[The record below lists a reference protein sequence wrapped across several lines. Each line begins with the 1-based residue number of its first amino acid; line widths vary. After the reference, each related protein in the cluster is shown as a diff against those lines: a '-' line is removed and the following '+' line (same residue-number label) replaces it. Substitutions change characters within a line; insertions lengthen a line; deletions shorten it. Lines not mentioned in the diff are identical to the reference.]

1 VALGLLQG
9 ATELVP
15 VSSSAH
21 LALVP
26 RVLGWPYPGLDPA
39 LRKSFEV
46 ALHAGSAPALALAA
60 RTLGAPGD
68 RRLLP
73 LTLLPPAA
81 AGFLLERP
89 IEQRLGGPRTV
100 ALAQVAAGAALLLAD
115 RRPAR
120 RRRAGAVDHLAVGAG
135 QALAL
140 VPGVSRA
147 GAALTAA
154 RLRGLSRPAAAALA
168 CRAALPVTA
177 GAAALKGY
185 RAVRGGL
192 PAGSAPALAA
202 GAGASLGSSL
212 AARGA
217 LGRAARARSYA
228 PLAAYRIAFGALA
241 LALGSGRFGLAG
253 HPLRPYSGDEA
264 GGLQAAARTT

>member
-26 RVLGWPYPGLDPA
+26 RMLGWSYPELDPA

-60 RTLGAPGD
+60 RALGAPGD

-100 ALAQVAAGAALLLAD
+100 ALAQIAAGTALLAAD
-115 RRPAR
+115 RRQAG

-154 RLRGLSRPAAAALA
+154 RLRGLSRPTAAALA

-185 RAVRGGL
+185 RALRGGL
-192 PAGSAPALAA
+192 TAGAEPALAA
-202 GAGASLGSSL
+202 GAGASLCSSL

-217 LGRAARARSYA
+217 LGRVARARSYA
-228 PLAAYRIAFGALA
+228 PLGAYRIAFGAVA
-241 LALGSGRFGLAG
+241 MAFAAGRFRVARG
-253 HPLRPYSGDEA
+253 PLRPYSEDEA
-264 GGLQAAARTT
+264 GGLEATARTP